1 MVVPIATAKPRDDID
16 SVDAVVILRELA
28 LRMRRADRGRA
39 HEHGGEPRISC
50 WRHLAVLPLTLYH
63 AAKQCHERRIDFVRC
78 WGSEFLR
85 DLTATFN
92 QLAPPWT
99 IVRIIVD
106 GIEDR
111 SGLEQLG
118 SGGYVER
125 V

>member
-1 MVVPIATAKPRDDID
+1 MSMAASLEYPFR
-16 SVDAVVILRELA
+16 VILL
-28 LRMRRADRGRA
+28 
-39 HEHGGEPRISC
+39 PF
-50 WRHLAVLPLTLYH
+50 PLTLYH
-63 AAKQCHERRIDFVRC
+63 AAKQCHERRFDFVRC

-111 SGLEQLG
+111 SSLEQLG

>member
-1 MVVPIATAKPRDDID
+1 MARHEPAHCIVVDDQVPEPAPIASFPVTVA
-16 SVDAVVILRELA
+16 
-28 LRMRRADRGRA
+28 
-39 HEHGGEPRISC
+39 
-50 WRHLAVLPLTLYH
+50 T
-63 AAKQCHERRIDFVRC
+63 CHERRFDFVRC

-106 GIEDR
+106 GMEDR

-118 SGGYVER
+118 SGGY
-125 V
+125 

>member
-1 MVVPIATAKPRDDID
+1 MSTAASLEYP
-16 SVDAVVILRELA
+16 AGVILL
-28 LRMRRADRGRA
+28 
-39 HEHGGEPRISC
+39 SF
-50 WRHLAVLPLTLYH
+50 PLTLYH
-63 AAKQCHERRIDFVRC
+63 AAKQCHERRFDFVTC

-85 DLTATFN
+85 DPTATFN
-92 QLAPPWT
+92 QLAPPST

>member
-1 MVVPIATAKPRDDID
+1 MSAA
-16 SVDAVVILRELA
+16 
-28 LRMRRADRGRA
+28 
-39 HEHGGEPRISC
+39 
-50 WRHLAVLPLTLYH
+50 LTLSG
-63 AAKQCHERRIDFVRC
+63 AGAPK
-78 WGSEFLR
+78 FLR
-85 DLTATFN
+85 DLTATFK